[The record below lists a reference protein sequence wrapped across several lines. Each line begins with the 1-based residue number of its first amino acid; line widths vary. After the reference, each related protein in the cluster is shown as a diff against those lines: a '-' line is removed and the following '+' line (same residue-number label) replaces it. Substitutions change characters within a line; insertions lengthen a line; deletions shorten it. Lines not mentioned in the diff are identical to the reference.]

1 MVENIKYCPNVYAS
15 ELSTGTYERIFEKKT
30 LSNIFV
36 RHLFVTKLLKSCS
49 TELSKSRAF

>member
-1 MVENIKYCPNVYAS
+1 MVENIKYCPNVYVS
-15 ELSTGTYERIFEKKT
+15 ELSTGTYDRLFEKKT

-36 RHLFVTKLLKSCS
+36 KHLFVTKLLKSCS